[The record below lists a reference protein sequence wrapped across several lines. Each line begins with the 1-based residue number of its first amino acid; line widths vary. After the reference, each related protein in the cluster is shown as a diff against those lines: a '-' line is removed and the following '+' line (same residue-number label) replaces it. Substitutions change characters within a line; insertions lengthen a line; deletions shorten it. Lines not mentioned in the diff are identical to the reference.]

1 MVDEAYKDRT
11 EWIKKSIRTVAKVRV
26 SCCFTVCKI
35 SVLTNVLDG
44 QVQLG
49 PRDPG
54 LRPGVL
60 EHRVAEARVSRG
72 VQRGPVQHHRFY
84 VPVVQLYRQF
94 VYEACARHGR
104 LDCNE
109 RVIATTC
116 IMACLLPPCSYNL
129 ASLEAVRR
137 SGLRNLVDVTLGCS
151 CLNISSPLVSPS
163 LVQTRD

>member
-1 MVDEAYKDRT
+1 VYHPSLAGHHADVAADLEALKMVDEAYKDRT

-72 VQRGPVQHHRFY
+72 V
-84 VPVVQLYRQF
+84 
-94 VYEACARHGR
+94 
-104 LDCNE
+104 
-109 RVIATTC
+109 
-116 IMACLLPPCSYNL
+116 
-129 ASLEAVRR
+129 
-137 SGLRNLVDVTLGCS
+137 
-151 CLNISSPLVSPS
+151 
-163 LVQTRD
+163 